1 MRLAY
6 ADRDTYIADPGFVP
20 GPVAGLS
27 DPGYIR
33 ERSALI
39 SIDSVMAKA
48 LPGKP
53 PGAGAWCYAP
63 AAEVPSTTSFAAGDG
78 AGNLVA
84 VTSPIEGPFGS
95 LLMANG
101 FHLNNELTDFSF
113 VPERGGL
120 PVANRVEPGE
130 RPRDRTSVVWGR
142 SVCVRVDVGCG
153 RSFSNKHVNQTNGKT

>member
-1 MRLAY
+1 MRSSDWSSDVCSSDL
-6 ADRDTYIADPGFVP
+6 VP
-20 GPVAGLS
+20 VPVAGLI

-53 PGAGAWCYAP
+53 PGAGAWRYAP

-84 VTSPIEGPFGS
+84 VTSTIEGPFGS
-95 LLMANG
+95 FLMANG
-101 FHLNNELTDFSF
+101 
-113 VPERGGL
+113 
-120 PVANRVEPGE
+120 
-130 RPRDRTSVVWGR
+130 
-142 SVCVRVDVGCG
+142 
-153 RSFSNKHVNQTNGKT
+153 